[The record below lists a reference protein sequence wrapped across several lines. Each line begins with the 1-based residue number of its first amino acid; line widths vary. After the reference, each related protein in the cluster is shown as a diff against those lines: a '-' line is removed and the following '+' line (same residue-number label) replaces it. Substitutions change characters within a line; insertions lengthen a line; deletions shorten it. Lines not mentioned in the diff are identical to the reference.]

1 MKAKKNAQI
10 CFISSDTR
18 DLYAED
24 IFRVMAAPESYIIK
38 FRYRY
43 ELIKEVNRI
52 KENMDVIIY
61 SLVGTHSDENKLELI
76 PIRKAKIKDIEKQND
91 FIEYYLELKEFVIL
105 TSENKKIECEK
116 IPQKIVSIITD
127 KNLEVEPCLWE
138 EKVEELFALDNN
150 NFRDRLMYKIEKLEV
165 RKFCER
171 WKNVPLKGKNT
182 YVCYSNSDY
191 KLIINLKK
199 SSDKKSSDKKSSDK
213 NYILNINC
221 DKDIL
226 KDILEFISLDAPRDK
241 VTNRFYTGY
250 FNTDQRYSQLIFRNP
265 PQKSEVEDSNKYDFK
280 INIKLKKR
288 KFYSILFG
296 LLIGILTAVTKY
308 NGIITFSKVWNKSIP
323 EIIDYSILPLMIGLI
338 SGFLF
343 HKYDKK

>member
-91 FIEYYLELKEFVIL
+91 FIEYYLELKEFVRL

-138 EKVEELFALDNN
+138 KKVEELFALDNN

-171 WKNVPLKGKNT
+171 WENVPLKGKNT

-191 KLIINLKK
+191 KLIINL
-199 SSDKKSSDKKSSDK
+199 KKSSDK

-250 FNTDQRYSQLIFRNP
+250 FNTDQRYSQLIFRNT

-323 EIIDYSILPLMIGLI
+323 EIIDYSFLPLIIGLI

>member
-91 FIEYYLELKEFVIL
+91 FIEYYLELKEFVRL

-138 EKVEELFALDNN
+138 KKVEELFALDNN

-171 WKNVPLKGKNT
+171 WENVPLKGKNT

-191 KLIINLKK
+191 KLIINL
-199 SSDKKSSDKKSSDK
+199 KKSSDK

-250 FNTDQRYSQLIFRNP
+250 FNTDQRYSQLIFRNT
-265 PQKSEVEDSNKYDFK
+265 PQKSEVEVSNKYDFK

-323 EIIDYSILPLMIGLI
+323 EILDYSFLPLIIGLI

>member
-171 WKNVPLKGKNT
+171 WKNVPLKRKNT

-191 KLIINLKK
+191 KLIINL
-199 SSDKKSSDKKSSDK
+199 KKSSDKKSSDK

-265 PQKSEVEDSNKYDFK
+265 PQKVK
-280 INIKLKKR
+280 
-288 KFYSILFG
+288 
-296 LLIGILTAVTKY
+296 
-308 NGIITFSKVWNKSIP
+308 
-323 EIIDYSILPLMIGLI
+323 
-338 SGFLF
+338 
-343 HKYDKK
+343 

>member
-61 SLVGTHSDENKLELI
+61 SLVGTQSDENKLELI

-91 FIEYYLELKEFVIL
+91 FIEYYLELKEFVRL

-116 IPQKIVSIITD
+116 PPQKIVSIITD

-138 EKVEELFALDNN
+138 KKVEELFALDNN

-199 SSDKKSSDKKSSDK
+199 SSDE

-250 FNTDQRYSQLIFRNP
+250 FNTDQRYSQLIFRNT
-265 PQKSEVEDSNKYDFK
+265 PQKIKVEDSNKYDFK

-323 EIIDYSILPLMIGLI
+323 EILDYSFLPLIIGLI

>member
-91 FIEYYLELKEFVIL
+91 FIEYYLELKEFVRL

-138 EKVEELFALDNN
+138 KKVEELFALDNN

-199 SSDKKSSDKKSSDK
+199 SSDK

-250 FNTDQRYSQLIFRNP
+250 FNTDQRYSQLIFRNT

-323 EIIDYSILPLMIGLI
+323 EILDYSFLPLIIGLI

>member
-199 SSDKKSSDKKSSDK
+199 SSDK

-250 FNTDQRYSQLIFRNP
+250 FNTDQRYSQLIFRNT

-323 EIIDYSILPLMIGLI
+323 EILDYSFLPLIIGLI

>member
-91 FIEYYLELKEFVIL
+91 FIEYYLELKEFVRL

-138 EKVEELFALDNN
+138 KKVEELFALDNN

-171 WKNVPLKGKNT
+171 WENVPLKGKNT

-191 KLIINLKK
+191 KLIINL
-199 SSDKKSSDKKSSDK
+199 KKSSDK

-250 FNTDQRYSQLIFRNP
+250 FNTDQRYSQLIFRNT

-308 NGIITFSKVWNKSIP
+308 NGIITFSKVLNKSIP
-323 EIIDYSILPLMIGLI
+323 EILDYSFLPLIIGLI

>member
-138 EKVEELFALDNN
+138 EKIEELFALDNN

-191 KLIINLKK
+191 KLIINL
-199 SSDKKSSDKKSSDK
+199 KKSSDK

-280 INIKLKKR
+280 INIKLKK
-288 KFYSILFG
+288 KKILFHFIRSFNRDINCG
-296 LLIGILTAVTKY
+296 Y
-308 NGIITFSKVWNKSIP
+308 
-323 EIIDYSILPLMIGLI
+323 
-338 SGFLF
+338 
-343 HKYDKK
+343 

>member
-199 SSDKKSSDKKSSDK
+199 SSDK

-280 INIKLKKR
+280 INIKLKK
-288 KFYSILFG
+288 KKILFHFIRSFNRDINCG
-296 LLIGILTAVTKY
+296 Y
-308 NGIITFSKVWNKSIP
+308 
-323 EIIDYSILPLMIGLI
+323 
-338 SGFLF
+338 
-343 HKYDKK
+343 

>member
-199 SSDKKSSDKKSSDK
+199 SSDK

-250 FNTDQRYSQLIFRNP
+250 FNTDQRYSQLIFRNT

-323 EIIDYSILPLMIGLI
+323 EILDYSFLPLIIGLI
-338 SGFLF
+338 SVFLF